1 MPINGL
7 ISFILTDQWKC
18 TVYVLKESAKSGKGE
33 SKKLQLGSVSI
44 YAENIY
50 CIRWIKGIIK
60 YNSIERV
67 LLVIMYHFST
77 KYQIDRNVGSRGVN
91 LGQLMQPHGIAT
103 LSPSVSG
110 ENGYQLI
117 IADTGNN
124 RVQVIDAISG
134 QFSRLIGGTI
144 KGGK

>member
-1 MPINGL
+1 
-7 ISFILTDQWKC
+7 
-18 TVYVLKESAKSGKGE
+18 
-33 SKKLQLGSVSI
+33 
-44 YAENIY
+44 
-50 CIRWIKGIIK
+50 
-60 YNSIERV
+60 
-67 LLVIMYHFST
+67 
-77 KYQIDRNVGSRGVN
+77 
-91 LGQLMQPHGIAT
+91 MQPHGIAA

-144 KGGK
+144 KGGNQVFLIKDNFDDIKFS

>member
-1 MPINGL
+1 MNLLLYYVCLNLRI
-7 ISFILTDQWKC
+7 ISI
-18 TVYVLKESAKSGKGE
+18 
-33 SKKLQLGSVSI
+33 
-44 YAENIY
+44 
-50 CIRWIKGIIK
+50 
-60 YNSIERV
+60 
-67 LLVIMYHFST
+67 
-77 KYQIDRNVGSRGVN
+77 KYQIDRNVGSRGAN
-91 LGQLMQPHGIAT
+91 LGQLMQPHGIAA

-144 KGGK
+144 KGGNQKYITKNDSDKYETF

>member
-1 MPINGL
+1 
-7 ISFILTDQWKC
+7 
-18 TVYVLKESAKSGKGE
+18 
-33 SKKLQLGSVSI
+33 
-44 YAENIY
+44 
-50 CIRWIKGIIK
+50 
-60 YNSIERV
+60 
-67 LLVIMYHFST
+67 MYHFST

-144 KGGK
+144 KGGKQKFVTKMILINITHSYKNSKYSIVMLFKTILYFFQRKK

>member
-1 MPINGL
+1 MI
-7 ISFILTDQWKC
+7 
-18 TVYVLKESAKSGKGE
+18 V
-33 SKKLQLGSVSI
+33 
-44 YAENIY
+44 
-50 CIRWIKGIIK
+50 IK
-60 YNSIERV
+60 YDLFLRV
-67 LLVIMYHFST
+67 LFVFTYLFST

-110 ENGYQLI
+110 ENGYQLV

-144 KGGK
+144 KGGNQLFLIKNNFDGHQTFYSSK